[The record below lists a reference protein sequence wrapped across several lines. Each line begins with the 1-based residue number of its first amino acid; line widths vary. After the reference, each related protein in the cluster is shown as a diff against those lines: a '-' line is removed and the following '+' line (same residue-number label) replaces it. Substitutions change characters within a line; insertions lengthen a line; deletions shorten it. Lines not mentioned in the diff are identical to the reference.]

1 MSRRSA
7 FTLIELLVV
16 IAIIALLAA
25 IILPMANSGIESARR
40 SNCLNNL
47 RGIGAALTAYATDH
61 KGDLPGK
68 KTSEKLDD
76 VVEALYKGD
85 YLTDLRSW
93 HCPSD
98 KRDDSGKSSAE
109 TELSSFKTAR
119 NCSYLYVAGFNRL
132 TTTEKPA
139 QVFLLADESNST
151 DSGTPD
157 SLPALG
163 KNDNHGAIT
172 RNVLYLDGHA
182 TTIKDKTEVNK
193 IGEAFQ
199 NPKVFRVLD

>member
-40 SNCLNNL
+40 SSCLNNL
-47 RGIGAALTAYATDH
+47 RGIGAALSAYAGEH
-61 KGDLPGK
+61 KGDLPAK
-68 KTSEKLDD
+68 KSSEKLD
-76 VVEALYKGD
+76 VVVSALYKGD
-85 YLTDLRSW
+85 YLTDLRIW

-98 KRDDSGKSSAE
+98 KQDDSGKSSAVSD
-109 TELSSFKTAR
+109 LSSFKSAR
-119 NCSYLYVAGFNRL
+119 NCSYLYVAGFNLL
-132 TTTEKPA
+132 TTSEKPA
-139 QVFLLADESNST
+139 QVPLLADESNSS
-151 DSGTPD
+151 DSSAPN
-157 SLPALG
+157 SLPPLG

-182 TTIKDKTEVNK
+182 VTIKDKTEVNK
-193 IGEAFQ
+193 IGAAFQ
-199 NPKVFRVLD
+199 APEKFRVLD